1 MPRGF
6 NYARG
11 RNNAA
16 PRVQSIAYQTG
27 QVFKAGALLILSAAG
42 EVLEAGA
49 DPAAVYAIALQGAG
63 TGLGY
68 DLPNSSVTT
77 VVTGRAQEVSCL
89 VVNSTDEYYARG
101 VNGGVDPVVPLQT
114 HIGEQYG
121 VAKVGNDWVIDF
133 AETVAKVVE
142 ITDIVPGDAGSAGF
156 FICKILK
163 TVQGA
168 A

>member
-16 PRVQSIAYQTG
+16 PRVQSVAYQTG
-27 QVFKAGALLILSAAG
+27 QVFKAGAVLILSAAG

-49 DPAAVYAIALQGAG
+49 DPAAVYGIALQGAG
-63 TGLGY
+63 TGMGY

-77 VVTGRAQEVSCL
+77 VVTGRAQEVSIL
-89 VVNSTDEYYARG
+89 IANSTDEYYGRG
-101 VNGGVDPVVPLQT
+101 VNGGTDPVIPLQT

-121 VAKVGNDWVIDF
+121 IAKVGNDWVIDL
-133 AETVAKVVE
+133 AEVTVKQVE
-142 ITDIVPGDAGSAGF
+142 ITDIVPGDAGAAGF
-156 FICKILK
+156 FIFKFLK
-163 TVQGA
+163 A
-168 A
+168 AQVAA

>member
-1 MPRGF
+1 
-6 NYARG
+6 
-11 RNNAA
+11 
-16 PRVQSIAYQTG
+16 VAYQTG
-27 QVFKAGALLILSAAG
+27 QVFKAGALLQLTANG
-42 EVLEAGA
+42 EVIESVA
-49 DPAAVYAIALQGAG
+49 DPSSVYGIALQGAG
-63 TGLGY
+63 TGMGY

-77 VVTGRAQEVSCL
+77 VVTGRVQEVSVL

-101 VNGGVDPVVPLQT
+101 VNGGTDPVIPLQT

-133 AETVAKVVE
+133 TETTAKVVE
-142 ITDIVPGDAGSAGF
+142 ITDIMPEANF

-163 TVQGA
+163 TVQTA

>member
-1 MPRGF
+1 MPGRGF

-16 PRVQSIAYQTG
+16 PRVQSVAYQTG
-27 QVFKAGALLILSAAG
+27 QTFKAQALLALTANG
-42 EVLEAGA
+42 EVIECGA
-49 DPAAVYAIALQGAG
+49 DPASVFGIALQGAG
-63 TGLGY
+63 TGYGY
-68 DLPNSSVTT
+68 DLPNSSITT
-77 VVTGRAQEVSCL
+77 VVTGRVQEVSVL
-89 VVNSTDEYYARG
+89 VVNSTDEYYARA
-101 VNGGVDPVVPLQT
+101 VNGGVDPVIPLQT

-121 VAKVGNDWVIDF
+121 VAKVGNDWVIDM

-142 ITDIVPGDAGSAGF
+142 ITDIATPENF

-163 TVQGA
+163 TVQTA

>member
-16 PRVQSIAYQTG
+16 PRVQSMAYTTG
-27 QVFKAGALLILSAAG
+27 QTFKEGALVVLTSAG
-42 EVLEAGA
+42 EVSECGA
-49 DPAAVYAIALQGAG
+49 DPASVYGIALQGAG
-63 TGLGY
+63 TGYGY
-68 DLPNSSVTT
+68 DLPNSSRTT
-77 VVTGRAQEVSCL
+77 VVTGRVQEVSTL
-89 VVNSTDEYYARG
+89 IVNSTDEYYARG
-101 VNGGVDPVVPLQT
+101 VNGGTDPVVPLQT

-133 AETVAKVVE
+133 AETTAKVVE
-142 ITDIVPGDAGSAGF
+142 ITDIMPEGNF
-156 FICKILK
+156 FICKFLK

>member
-1 MPRGF
+1 MPGRGF

-16 PRVQSIAYQTG
+16 PRVQSVAYQTG
-27 QVFKAGALLILSAAG
+27 QVFKAGALLQLTANG
-42 EVLEAGA
+42 EVIESVA
-49 DPAAVYAIALQGAG
+49 DPSSVYGIALQGAG
-63 TGLGY
+63 TGMGY

-77 VVTGRAQEVSCL
+77 VVTGRVQEVSVL

-101 VNGGVDPVVPLQT
+101 VNGGTDPVIPLQT

-133 AETVAKVVE
+133 TETTAKVVE
-142 ITDIVPGDAGSAGF
+142 ITDIMPEANF

-163 TVQGA
+163 TVQTA